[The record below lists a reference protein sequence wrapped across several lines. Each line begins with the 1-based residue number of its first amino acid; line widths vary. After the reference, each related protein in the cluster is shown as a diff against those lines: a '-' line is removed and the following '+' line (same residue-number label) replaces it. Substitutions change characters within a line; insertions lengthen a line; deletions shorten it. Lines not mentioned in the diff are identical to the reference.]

1 MSRCKIIRA
10 TAIAAL
16 LCGAATAQAQNT
28 TAADELAIAK
38 QGYLFAGG
46 KYQTIDGKQ
55 VMAGQVYAEFQIPK
69 QRTHPDPIVMVHGAI
84 QTGTN
89 FTGTPDGRMG
99 WAEYFLRHGYAV
111 YVIDQPGRARA
122 SYNAA
127 ADGAQ
132 AFPDLLNTEQRFTAP
147 ERYKLWPQARLHSQ
161 WPGSGMAGDP
171 IFDQFYAS
179 QVPFVQAAA
188 KAQAMTRDALVALL
202 EKIGPAIVMTHS
214 QSGSMGWLTADARPD
229 LVRALIQV
237 EPSGPPVHDVL
248 TVGAPEYLRD
258 GDAVRP
264 VGAGRDPAELCARR
278 EQPRRTVIRAAGQS
292 RWAGS
297 CALLD
302 AKGAGA
308 ATAQSRENADADRQ
322 WRSII
327 SRAVRTLHGQ
337 IPAAGGRES
346 RVDRSRQGG
355 HSRQRPHD
363 DAGEKQSRHRRRHRP
378 LGDKVRPR
386 QSRSTITS
394 TKTCHSRHKPQAEA
408 RPREARRDA
417 GPDSIAGRRVSRW
430 VPAHRLAPLGSPGM
444 TVDKVTRRSCSVAV
458 AVWKRA
464 AAVAVR

>member
-1 MSRCKIIRA
+1 MSRCKTIRA
-10 TAIAAL
+10 ALTAGL
-16 LCGAATAQAQNT
+16 LCGSATAYAQQAA
-28 TAADELAIAK
+28 AADEVAIAK

-46 KYQTIDGKQ
+46 KYQTVDGKQ
-55 VMAGQVYAEFQIPK
+55 VMAGQIYAEFQIPK

-99 WAEYFLRHGYAV
+99 WAEYFLRHGYTV

-147 ERYKLWPQARLHSQ
+147 ERFKLWPQARLHTQ
-161 WPGSGMAGDP
+161 WPGSGMAGDT

-264 VGAGRDPAELCARR
+264 WGLAAIRLNYAPAANNPAEL
-278 EQPRRTVIRAAGQS
+278 S
-292 RWAGS
+292 F
-297 CALLD
+297 
-302 AKGAGA
+302 
-308 ATAQSRENADADRQ
+308 AQQEKAD
-322 WRSII
+322 
-327 SRAVRTLHGQ
+327 
-337 IPAAGGRES
+337 
-346 RVDRSRQGG
+346 
-355 HSRQRPHD
+355 
-363 DAGEKQSRHRRRHRP
+363 
-378 LGDKVRPR
+378 
-386 QSRSTITS
+386 
-394 TKTCHSRHKPQAEA
+394 
-408 RPREARRDA
+408 
-417 GPDSIAGRRVSRW
+417 GPDLARCWMQKAPARQLPNLAKMPMLIVSGEASFHAPFEHCTVKFLQQAGVKAEWIDLGKSGIHGNGHMMMLEKNNLDVAAAIDRW
-430 VPAHRLAPLGSPGM
+430 VSKALPQ
-444 TVDKVTRRSCSVAV
+444 K
-458 AVWKRA
+458 A
-464 AAVAVR
+464 AAR